1 MVYELDFDIGY
12 IFGPQIGPQ
21 NCHLG
26 DFFATLL
33 RVDRSGSRAG
43 IFQEQFIRIVLVV
56 LSERRAICP
65 EAGIHP
71 SHLFHRFCDPR
82 LLFLSS
88 CVNGE
93 YSLLCSTF

>member
-1 MVYELDFDIGY
+1 MI
-12 IFGPQIGPQ
+12 
-21 NCHLG
+21 LG
-26 DFFATLL
+26 TSLGLKLGHKIVTGASLLATLL

>member
-1 MVYELDFDIGY
+1 MQGTS
-12 IFGPQIGPQ
+12 
-21 NCHLG
+21 LG
-26 DFFATLL
+26 LKLGHKLVTWASFLAILL